1 MSSSKKYYA
10 LIKWIEDK
18 SYTEGIPIE
27 WIKDF
32 DRDKFLSGED
42 TSESYIVEWRESK
55 KEPELGWPVYDA
67 YVIMISDKIHKLK
80 NHLNVLDG
88 IRSPRV
94 MSSSAINIREN
105 IRIEK
110 KKNLQYD
117 SRPVDD
123 LSDTDEVTSNKKKLS
138 SPGKDV
144 TKNKKMAKNKFIL
157 PHAIQTNPLKIVD
170 DESSDEDGS
179 IYGKD
184 VTKNK
189 KMAKNK
195 FILPHAIQTNP
206 LKIVDDESPDEDES
220 NEEIEISNQPT
231 SPTLN
236 ISGVESLD
244 RYGPSTSQHTL
255 ITSHPNVHKRSRD
268 DLESG
273 TEYTLTD
280 LIKQM
285 KKRDEYIEILVQEL
299 KKIKKDESKNDVR
312 RPFYETHDFKNL
324 KNAAHLGDGQFIE
337 GRIEIGEEGSN
348 VTVSDMKWT
357 TAISQGS
364 YTAMATS
371 LVTTL
376 FPLETLLKSNYKG
389 GGRKIKTM
397 DVPSIKLERLDK
409 KIIEAI
415 KYSVRMQYPQQFT
428 ASGFGSA
435 INNKL
440 NKLRA
445 KHGVILNSSDSE

>member
-157 PHAIQTNPLKIVD
+157 PHAIQTNPSKIVD

-179 IYGKD
+179 IY
-184 VTKNK
+184 
-189 KMAKNK
+189 
-195 FILPHAIQTNP
+195 
-206 LKIVDDESPDEDES
+206 E
-220 NEEIEISNQPT
+220 
-231 SPTLN
+231 
-236 ISGVESLD
+236 
-244 RYGPSTSQHTL
+244 
-255 ITSHPNVHKRSRD
+255 
-268 DLESG
+268 
-273 TEYTLTD
+273 
-280 LIKQM
+280 M

-324 KNAAHLGDGQFIE
+324 KN
-337 GRIEIGEEGSN
+337 IEIGEEGSN

-364 YTAMATS
+364 YTAMATT

-397 DVPSIKLERLDK
+397 DVPSTKLERLDK